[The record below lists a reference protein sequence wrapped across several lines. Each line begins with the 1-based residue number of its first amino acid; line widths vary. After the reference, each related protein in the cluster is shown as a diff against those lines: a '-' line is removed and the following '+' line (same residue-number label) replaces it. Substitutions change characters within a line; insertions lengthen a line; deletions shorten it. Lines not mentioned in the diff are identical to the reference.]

1 MRNYDEEIERLSK
14 EIRNLDLEKQ
24 SKETQL
30 QRVLQNKETQL
41 QRVLK
46 EQEKAIEKKK
56 EKKTV
61 QTVDKVGKPIFI
73 GDRVIATTNGRF
85 KEQSGTVTNLKKWV
99 TFTDANG
106 VKQVRAP
113 ANLIVQDVRSP
124 SCNENRTI
132 AGSRR

>member
-1 MRNYDEEIERLSK
+1 MRNYDEEIERLSN

-24 SKETQL
+24 S
-30 QRVLQNKETQL
+30 KETQL

-56 EKKTV
+56 EKETV
-61 QTVDKVGKPIFI
+61 QTVDKVGRPIFI
-73 GDRVIATTNGRF
+73 GDRVIATTISRF
-85 KEQSGTVTNLKKWV
+85 KEQSGIVTNLKKWV

-113 ANLIVQDVRSP
+113 ANLLVQDV
-124 SCNENRTI
+124 
-132 AGSRR
+132 

>member
-1 MRNYDEEIERLSK
+1 MRNHDEEIERLSK

-30 QRVLQNKETQL
+30 QRVLQSKETQR
-41 QRVLK
+41 QRELK
-46 EQEKAIEKKK
+46 EHEKAIE

-61 QTVDKVGKPIFI
+61 QTVDKLGRPIFI
-73 GDRVIATTNGRF
+73 GDRVIATTKGRF

-113 ANLIVQDVRSP
+113 ANLIVQDTRSH
-124 SCNENRTI
+124 SCNENGTI
-132 AGSRR
+132 TGTRR